1 MSCSKGKAGWFH
13 FILVLMFTMALKVSK
28 VSSSA
33 FVTQRTS
40 TSRINSTIF
49 SYAKSLPQS
58 KLHPINQGFELQ
70 LSSNAHPLA
79 AKFSSG
85 ENLRGIH
92 GQPVSFIVS
101 RRSSTVCLSTRTPG
115 TEEKECLRPY
125 GDFSDMSRSDCLN
138 IHCCS
143 WFLIYQPS
151 QISCQFYG

>member
-143 WFLIYQPS
+143 
-151 QISCQFYG
+151 